1 MSAFRSSPWAPLV
14 SAAFLAVATAAPVS
28 QPMAMAQPAVA
39 GEPGVFTIADGS
51 VSLEAPQAWQRVQ
64 PKSGIVET
72 EFAIP

>member
-39 GEPGVFTIADGS
+39 ALLRDGESDQMHA
-51 VSLEAPQAWQRVQ
+51 A
-64 PKSGIVET
+64 
-72 EFAIP
+72 